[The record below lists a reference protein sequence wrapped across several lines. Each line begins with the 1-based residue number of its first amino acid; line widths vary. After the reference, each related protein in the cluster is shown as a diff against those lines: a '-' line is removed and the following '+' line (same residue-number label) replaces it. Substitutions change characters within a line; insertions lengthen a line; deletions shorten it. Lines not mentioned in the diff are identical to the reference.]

1 MDQPTVVRPK
11 IWLAVLNA
19 LFAAAGLGLGA
30 WCALS
35 IPEAAYGGMR
45 APAYL
50 ILWILVWF
58 GCNRGFALW
67 QQFAATG
74 LPRTTLRVAK
84 WVLPFLLPIPLIRA
98 VESTVQAR
106 QLDIARHALAPVIAY
121 ADTQPPGRFVAE
133 DAPAPRFATPVH
145 FQDSPQGYTL
155 WLLAPAVD
163 LDGFTLSYAS
173 TTRAWKR
180 RHNDGP
186 DRDALADGRCI
197 LKSGAWQCAGS
208 SDPSPAP
215 VAD

>member
-121 ADTQPPGRFVAE
+121 ADKMP
-133 DAPAPRFATPVH
+133 
-145 FQDSPQGYTL
+145 
-155 WLLAPAVD
+155 
-163 LDGFTLSYAS
+163 
-173 TTRAWKR
+173 R
-180 RHNDGP
+180 RH
-186 DRDALADGRCI
+186 ALQHRCTFRI
-197 LKSGAWQCAGS
+197 RHRATRFGC
-208 SDPSPAP
+208 SPRRSTST
-215 VAD
+215 VSR